1 MELYGRCWKQIIFIK
16 DTEITDTI
24 NSVLSNEIKKWGI
37 ESLSRF
43 RSNGAS
49 AITGHK
55 KSFTLPLKKV
65 HFLWKIIIYL
75 SIYTY
80 NKIVHACVS
89 VHCYEKTVPRR
100 ATKFHMKILRY
111 LNVCTWDLD
120 FKIFLLL
127 LLFFFNF

>member
-1 MELYGRCWKQIIFIK
+1 MFTSIFYSKNNRKYLARKKWNYMADAENRLSFIN

-49 AITGHK
+49 AIIGHK

-65 HFLWKIIIYL
+65 HFL
-75 SIYTY
+75 
-80 NKIVHACVS
+80 
-89 VHCYEKTVPRR
+89 
-100 ATKFHMKILRY
+100 
-111 LNVCTWDLD
+111 
-120 FKIFLLL
+120 
-127 LLFFFNF
+127 